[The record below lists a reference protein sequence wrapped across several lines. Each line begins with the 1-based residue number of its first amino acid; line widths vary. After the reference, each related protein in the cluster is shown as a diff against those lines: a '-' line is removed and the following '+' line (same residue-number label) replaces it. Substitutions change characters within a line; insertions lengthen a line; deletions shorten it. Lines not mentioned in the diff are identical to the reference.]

1 MLRLLLKIAY
11 ILDVFIEAIIIG
23 KISLSVFAPNQS
35 SSVIQWIDSISNM
48 FISPFSGITATT
60 LVIDSF
66 EISITPIIALLFFAI
81 IGFVLSE
88 LLKALKND

>member
-1 MLRLLLKIAY
+1 MLRLILKIAY

-23 KISLSVFAPNQS
+23 KISLSIFSPNQS
-35 SSVIQWIDSISNM
+35 NTVIQWINSISDL
-48 FISPFSGITATT
+48 FISPFTGITATT
-60 LVIDSF
+60 LVIDNV